1 MTAPP
6 PPPSPPDR
14 SSGDPH
20 HLPQAVPPDR
30 APIVWPAVFGL
41 GALVLLWPLTSL
53 TGVADAIG
61 PAVRGIGVIA
71 LIGAAWIGVVGFSR
85 LSRPVLTLTLT
96 GLVGA
101 LYLAAAE
108 VVASAAASGAL
119 SLFSLLALVDLAVG
133 GALGGVLTGLVA
145 AGVQRLRRVR

>member
-1 MTAPP
+1 MPA
-6 PPPSPPDR
+6 
-14 SSGDPH
+14 
-20 HLPQAVPPDR
+20 AVPPAR
-30 APIVWPAVFGL
+30 APIAWPVIFGL
-41 GALVLLWPLTSL
+41 GALVLAWPLTSL

-61 PAVRGIGVIA
+61 PAARAIGVIA

-96 GLVGA
+96 GLAGA
-101 LYLAAAE
+101 LYLTAAE

-133 GALGGVLTGLVA
+133 GALGGVFAGLVA
-145 AGVQRLRRVR
+145 AGVQRLRGVR